1 MDIEK
6 LLLEVSAIS
15 KKYEIINK
23 MTGGYFN
30 IFDIAGISTD
40 EVKICRMIYE
50 LINPKGS
57 HYQGDK
63 YLKLF
68 VKYVLG
74 IADNFSDEDYKNI
87 RVFKEYKIEDDRR
100 IDLVIESNNIFIP
113 IEVKIKAEDQ
123 DRQCYDYYKRAK
135 SSKVYYLSLNGKK
148 PSKESAKGLS
158 EIIDKYG
165 NIEGYTEIEQISF
178 GNHILLWLEKCVE
191 YQETIKIA
199 SIREILLQLMSII
212 RRLTNQ
218 SEGGIEMETVNVISN
233 SSESIKSAIEIA
245 NCLNKAKI
253 VMLEK
258 VLSELEKRVDVI
270 ANMKGFNKE
279 NSYYYYK
286 NDKGLTKCFYNYQK
300 TTYPGINY
308 YCNKIND
315 DIDLWYR
322 IEIEDTIF
330 AGFCAFDKRINKEI
344 VVDDSLKEQIQKRF
358 LKLNINPDGWWI
370 NYKYLPNGN
379 ENDNPNFKN
388 HNEAYYNLYDDLKFE
403 SFINDSVKLIQE
415 MIDKQY

>member
-1 MDIEK
+1 MDNEK

-15 KKYEIINK
+15 KKYEMINK

-40 EVKICRMIYE
+40 EVKICRIIYE
-50 LINPKGS
+50 LINPNGS

-100 IDLVIESNNIFIP
+100 IDLVIESSNIFIP

-123 DRQCYDYYKRAK
+123 ERQCYDYYKRAK
-135 SSKVYYLSLNGKK
+135 NSKVYYLSLNGKK

-165 NIEGYTEIEQISF
+165 NIEGYTEVEQISF

-218 SEGGIEMETVNVISN
+218 SEGGIEMETVSIISN

-286 NDKGLTKCFYNYQK
+286 NDKGLTKSFYNYQK

-308 YCNKIND
+308 YCSKIND

-322 IEIEDTIF
+322 IEIKDTIF

-344 VVDDSLKEQIQKRF
+344 VVDDSLKEQIKKKF

-370 NYKYLPNGN
+370 NYEYLPN

-388 HNEAYYNLYDDLKFE
+388 HNKAYYNLYDSLKFE
-403 SFINDSVKLIQE
+403 SFINNSANIIE
-415 MIDKQY
+415 GMIDEQL